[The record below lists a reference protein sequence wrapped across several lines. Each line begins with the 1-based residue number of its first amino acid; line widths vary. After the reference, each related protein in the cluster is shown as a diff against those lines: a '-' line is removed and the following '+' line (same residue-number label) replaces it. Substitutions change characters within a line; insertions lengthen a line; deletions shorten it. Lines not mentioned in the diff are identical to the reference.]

1 MAYFYLV
8 LLYLGFGSG
17 LLLLGISS
25 IPRLAVL
32 RKPLSAGAVT
42 LVALVWALSPPD
54 GRWVLS
60 VWAPSSVTGGWLVLD
75 MHPELWWSVLAILAT
90 FSGILW
96 VTVGERASDLALT
109 GSLLL
114 IYLTIMWLTVA
125 SGSLLLTLAM
135 WACIDIIWFLGRLTD
150 TADGERVVWA
160 AATGGVASVLLW
172 SVSLFLMVQGSS
184 GLWWLMRPSEPV
196 LILLAVAALMRLGFY
211 PFQVVHSET
220 CGHSRALTVACAISP
235 LMGIGLLYRIL
246 SLPASPALPAWVLA
260 WGSISVFWSGLKA
273 LSYRGRRALLPA
285 ANGLLLA
292 ITTGAIAAT
301 DPAGLVIGAGV
312 WAAGVGLLAMSRG
325 YEPREFVWSWPT
337 VIALLTLA
345 GTPPS
350 PLFRLYYSVF
360 QYAPWYVQVLYGLG
374 LTFVVASMVRG
385 SALKAEGRVG
395 PPHARRR
402 LPMAAGLLVIILTL
416 VVMGRVS
423 QVPSIA
429 AVPFALWLTACT
441 AGFAMALWGDRVH
454 VVWSEVRPLLELLDL
469 QWLYR
474 SVWQG
479 ASNLLGVVRATATVV
494 EGSGSVLWSVVI
506 LLLVLM
512 VIGYR

>member
-17 LLLLGISS
+17 LLLLGTSA

-42 LVALVWALSPPD
+42 LVALVWALSPSA

-75 MHPELWWSVLAILAT
+75 MHPELWWAVLAILAT
-90 FSGILW
+90 FSGVLW
-96 VTVGERASDLALT
+96 VTVGERLPDPAPT

-114 IYLTIMWLTVA
+114 IYLTVMWLALA

-160 AATGGVASVLLW
+160 AAVGGVSSILLW
-172 SVSLFLMVQGSS
+172 SVSLFLTVQGTS

-196 LILLAVAALMRLGFY
+196 HILLVVAGLMRMGFY

-220 CGHSRALTVACAISP
+220 WGHSRALTVACAISP
-235 LMGIGLLYRIL
+235 LMGVGLLYRAL
-246 SLPASPALPAWVLA
+246 SLPAAPALPDWVLV
-260 WGSISVFWSGLKA
+260 WGAISVFWSGLKA

-292 ITTGAIAAT
+292 IATGAIAAT

-312 WAAGVGLLAMSRG
+312 WVAGVGLLAMSRR
-325 YEPREFVWSWPT
+325 YEPRGFVWSWPT
-337 VIALLTLA
+337 VIALLALA
-345 GTPPS
+345 GAPPS
-350 PLFRLYYSVF
+350 PLFGLTYSVF
-360 QYAPWYVQVLYGLG
+360 QHAPWYVQVLYGLG
-374 LTFVVASMVRG
+374 FAFVVASIVRG
-385 SALKAEGRVG
+385 SALTAEGRVG

-402 LPMAAGLLVIILTL
+402 LPMAAGLLFLILTV

-423 QVPSIA
+423 RVPSIA
-429 AVPFALWLTACT
+429 AVPFALWLTVCT
-441 AGFAMALWGDRVH
+441 AGFALALWGDRVH
-454 VVWSEVRPLLELLDL
+454 VARSNMRPLLELLDL

-479 ASNLLGVVRATATVV
+479 AGNLLGVVRATAEVV

>member
-25 IPRLAVL
+25 IRKLAAL
-32 RKPLSAGAVT
+32 RKPLSAGAIT
-42 LVALVWALSPPD
+42 LVALVWALSPSV

-75 MHPELWWSVLAILAT
+75 MHPELWWSTLVILAT

-96 VTVGERASDLALT
+96 VTVGERRSDLALT
-109 GSLLL
+109 GALLL
-114 IYLTIMWLTVA
+114 IYLTVMWLA
-125 SGSLLLTLAM
+125 LSAGSLLLTLAM

-160 AATGGVASVLLW
+160 AAIGGVASILLW
-172 SVSLFLMVQGSS
+172 SVSLFLVVQGSS
-184 GLWWLMRPSEPV
+184 GLWWLMRPSAP
-196 LILLAVAALMRLGFY
+196 LHILLVVAGLMRMGFY

-220 CGHSRALTVACAISP
+220 WGRSRVLTVACAISP

-246 SLPASPALPAWVLA
+246 SLPAGPALPAWVLV
-260 WGSISVFWSGLKA
+260 WGAISVFWSGLKA
-273 LSYRGRRALLPA
+273 FSNRGRRALLPA

-292 ITTGAIAAT
+292 IATGAIAAT
-301 DPAGLVIGAGV
+301 DPAGMVIGAGV
-312 WAAGVGLLAMSRG
+312 WVAGVGLLTMSRR
-325 YEPREFVWSWPT
+325 YEPRGFVWSWPT
-337 VIALLTLA
+337 LIALLALA
-345 GTPPS
+345 GIPPS
-350 PLFRLYYSVF
+350 PLFRLTYSVF

-374 LTFVVASMVRG
+374 LTFVVASIVRG
-385 SALKAEGRVG
+385 SALRAEGRVG

-402 LPMAAGLLVIILTL
+402 LPMAVGFLVMILML
-416 VVMGRVS
+416 VAMGRVS
-423 QVPSIA
+423 RVPSIA
-429 AVPFALWLTACT
+429 AVPFALWLTVCT
-441 AGFAMALWGDRVH
+441 AGFALAQWGDRLH
-454 VVWSEVRPLLELLDL
+454 VVRSEVRPLLELLDL

-479 ASNLLGVVRATATVV
+479 ASNLLGVVRGTAEVV

>member
-17 LLLLGISS
+17 LLLLSVSS
-25 IPRLAVL
+25 IPGLAVL

-42 LVALVWALSPPD
+42 LVALVWAVSPSA

-75 MHPELWWSVLAILAT
+75 MHPELWWSMLVILAT

-96 VTVGERASDLALT
+96 VTVGERVSDLALT

-114 IYLTIMWLTVA
+114 IYVTVMWLALA
-125 SGSLLLTLAM
+125 SGSLLLMLAM

-160 AATGGVASVLLW
+160 AAIGGVASVLLW

-184 GLWWLMRPSEPV
+184 GLWWLMRPSAPV
-196 LILLAVAALMRLGFY
+196 LILLVVVSAMRMGFY

-220 CGHSRALTVACAISP
+220 WGHSRVLTVACAISP
-235 LMGIGLLYRIL
+235 LMGIGLLYRTL
-246 SLPASPALPAWVLA
+246 SLPASPALPEWVLA
-260 WGSISVFWSGLKA
+260 WGAISVFWSGLKA
-273 LSYRGRRALLPA
+273 LSYRGRRGLLPA

-292 ITTGAIAAT
+292 IATGAIAAR
-301 DPAGLVIGAGV
+301 DPSGLVIGAAV
-312 WAAGVGLLAMSRG
+312 WVAGVGLLAMSRR
-325 YEPREFVWSWPT
+325 YEPRHFVWSWPT

-345 GTPPS
+345 GAPPS

-360 QYAPWYVQVLYGLG
+360 QFAPWYVQVLYGLG
-374 LTFVVASMVRG
+374 ITFVVASIVRG

-395 PPHARRR
+395 SSHALRR
-402 LPMAAGLLVIILTL
+402 LPMAAGLLVMVLTL
-416 VVMGRVS
+416 IAAGRVS
-423 QVPSIA
+423 LVPNIA
-429 AVPFALWLTACT
+429 AVPFSLWLTACT
-441 AGFAMALWGDRVH
+441 AGFTLALWGDRVH
-454 VVWSEVRPLLELLDL
+454 VVWSEARPLLELLDL

-479 ASNLLGVVRATATVV
+479 ARNLLGVVRVTAEVV